1 MILGEWRTYKIGS
14 IGRVVT
20 GKTPRTADS
29 SNFSGPYPFI
39 TIPDLNGRVYIDT
52 TERTLSKKGAES
64 IKSCLLPPGSI
75 MMSCIATVGKC
86 GITTKPSF
94 TNQQINSLIPNNE
107 FDPRFLYY
115 VFTQIGNQ
123 IESAGSGGS
132 VYTNV
137 SKKRF
142 SDIEINIPVDIR
154 EQRAIAHI
162 LGTLDDKI
170 ELNRRMNET
179 LEQMAR
185 AIFKSWF
192 VDFDPVR
199 AKMSGRWKKGEAL
212 PGLPAHLWDLFPD
225 RLVPSELGEIPEG
238 WEIKKLSTLCTV
250 QYGYTANAV
259 QKPIGPKLLRVTDIN
274 KQNWIDW
281 NSVPYCSIS
290 DLEKEKYSLKIGDIV
305 VARMADPGK
314 SAIIEEELHA
324 VFASYLVRLK
334 TDSLS
339 MAYYLYGFLKS
350 DLYKRYITE
359 TSTGSVQPS
368 MNAKVIVAADLIVPP
383 VPIREA
389 YFDFILPIRHR
400 INKNLKESHTLFS
413 IRDTALP
420 KLLGGRMPL
429 NIDQEILWRQNH
441 E

>member
-1 MILGEWRTYKIGS
+1 MRQLTLGKWRTCKIGS

-20 GKTPRTADS
+20 GKTPPTSDS
-29 SNFSGPYPFI
+29 SNFGGAYPFV
-39 TIPDLNGRVYIDT
+39 TIPDLNGRVYIDN
-52 TERTLSKKGAES
+52 TERTLSIKGAES

-86 GITTKPSF
+86 GVTTKPSF
-94 TNQQINSLIPNNE
+94 TNQQINSVIPNKE
-107 FDPRFLYY
+107 VDPRFLYY
-115 VFTQIGNQ
+115 VFTQIGSQ
-123 IESAGSGGS
+123 IEAAGGGGS
-132 VYTNV
+132 VYINV

-154 EQRAIAHI
+154 EQKAIAHI

-192 VDFDPVR
+192 VDFEPVQ
-199 AKMSGRWKKGEAL
+199 AKMSGRWKKGESL
-212 PGLPAHLWDLFPD
+212 PGLPAHVWDLFPD
-225 RLVPSELGEIPEG
+225 RLVPSKLGDIPEG
-238 WEIKKLSTLCTV
+238 WEIKKLSTLCRV
-250 QYGYTANAV
+250 QYGYTANAILE
-259 QKPIGPKLLRVTDIN
+259 PIGPRLLRVTDIN

-290 DLEKEKYSLKIGDIV
+290 DKEKEKYSLKIGDIV

-314 SAIIEEELHA
+314 SAIIEEELNA

-339 MAYYLYGFLKS
+339 IAYYIYGFLKA
-350 DLYKRYITE
+350 DLYKRYVAE

-368 MNAKVIVAADLIVPP
+368 MNAKVIVGTNLIVPT
-383 VPIREA
+383 ISLIES
-389 YFDFILPIRHR
+389 YFDLVLPIRHR
-400 INKNLKESHTLFS
+400 IYKNLKESHTLSS

-420 KLLGGRMPL
+420 KLIGGRIPL
-429 NIDQEILWRQNH
+429 NID
-441 E
+441 

>member
-1 MILGEWRTYKIGS
+1 MKKEWICIKLGQFAPFFYGKSLPGNCRDNSGKVPVYGS
-14 IGRVVT
+14 SGIVGFHTEALTDGPTIIIGRKGTVGALYYSPV
-20 GKTPRTADS
+20 PCW
-29 SNFSGPYPFI
+29 P
-39 TIPDLNGRVYIDT
+39 IDT
-52 TERTLSKKGAES
+52 TFY
-64 IKSCLLPPGSI
+64 I
-75 MMSCIATVGKC
+75 
-86 GITTKPSF
+86 
-94 TNQQINSLIPNNE
+94 
-107 FDPRFLYY
+107 
-115 VFTQIGNQ
+115 
-123 IESAGSGGS
+123 SGGDRELIRYKYYLLKS
-132 VYTNV
+132 LKLDQMNADSAVPGLNRDAAHSLVIY
-137 SKKRF
+137 
-142 SDIEINIPVDIR
+142 IPPSEE
-154 EQRAIAHI
+154 EQCAIAHI

-199 AKMSGRWKKGEAL
+199 AKMSGRWKKGESL
-212 PGLPAHLWDLFPD
+212 PVLPAYLWDLFPD

>member
-1 MILGEWRTYKIGS
+1 MSKWIVCKIGS

-20 GKTPRTADS
+20 GKTPSTLDK
-29 SNFSGPYPFI
+29 SNFGGPYPFI
-39 TIPDLNGRVYIDT
+39 TIPDLNGRVHIESS
-52 TERTLSKKGAES
+52 ERTLSIKGAES
-64 IKSCLLPPGSI
+64 IKSCLLPPGSV

-94 TNQQINSLIPNNE
+94 TNQQINSVIPKNE
-107 FDPRFLYY
+107 FDSRFLYY
-115 VFTQIGNQ
+115 VFTQISKQ

-132 VYTNV
+132 VYTNL

-142 SDIEINIPVDIR
+142 SDIEINIPADIR
-154 EQRAIAHI
+154 EQQAIAHI

-170 ELNRRMNET
+170 DLNRRMNET

-192 VDFDPVR
+192 VDFEPVR
-199 AKMSGRWKKGEAL
+199 AKMSGRWKKGESL

-238 WEIKKLSTLCTV
+238 WEIKTLSTLCRV

-259 QKPIGPKLLRVTDIN
+259 QEAIGPKLLRVTDIN

-290 DLEKEKYSLKIGDIV
+290 DKEKEKYSLKIGDIV

-314 SAIIEEELHA
+314 SAIVEEELNA

-339 MAYYLYGFLKS
+339 MAYYIYGFLKS
-350 DLYKRYITE
+350 NLYKRYITE

-368 MNAKVIVAADLIVPP
+368 MNAKVIVAADLVVPP
-383 VPIREA
+383 IPIIEA
-389 YFDFILPIRHR
+389 HFNQVMPLRQQ
-400 INKNLKESHTLFS
+400 INKNLKELHTLS
-413 IRDTALP
+413 ALRDILITQLIQG
-420 KLLGGRMPL
+420 KLQVRYS
-429 NIDQEILWRQNH
+429 NNV
-441 E
+441 